1 MDRVPGPA
9 CLSLKFSSANFS
21 PLEGMSEDDVL
32 AGAEGRMREMNAVVD
47 RAVTA
52 SLVKLGVEMETQ

>member
-1 MDRVPGPA
+1 MFAAA
-9 CLSLKFSSANFS
+9 CALALKSKSR
-21 PLEGMSEDDVL
+21 LEGLSEDDVL

>member
-1 MDRVPGPA
+1 LA
-9 CLSLKFSSANFS
+9 LKSKSR
-21 PLEGMSEDDVL
+21 LEGMSEDDVL